1 MKRKLLSMALALAL
15 CLTLL
20 PAAAL
25 AAEDHWAANAVT
37 TLNGIYG
44 ESVFSADDGTMT
56 VAELNTLMEKTGWK
70 TEKTGSDTSAQ
81 LSRGEACEM
90 LADVFALP
98 IGSKSAIQYLY
109 DQNIIS
115 GKANGNLAENDP
127 VSKAEFAVLTYRV
140 LNSVGGGKTEAGD
153 TFKPGDDGYFE
164 WMYLAARAC
173 VPFQLTQMDTAI
185 SEAKLTNVGQNSVAD
200 AADDTEGVKSGEA
213 LWTAWIA
220 RLNTLKDVGWGEES
234 SSKPAYPGNDTNLLA
249 AAKAMVTAY
258 IKAGGSATI
267 FSDVVQGD
275 YQNGGAYYDGV
286 MYLFDQRIVSGQGD
300 GTFGLQELQRIE
312 LAVLLYTLDGQTPTG
327 NQNRLDAAKEYVAAR
342 DYMAPPAD
350 AGEAWWGKPLAPGE
364 SAVST
369 AIATREEAIVAV
381 MKQQQGQKA
390 DNVDLFNVNTAV
402 LGRFDDCDS
411 HTWIGI
417 ENAEEYVAFAVSR
430 GLVNGTG
437 TSLGLSEGTT
447 RGEIG
452 VLVYR
457 VLIGLDTSKMHDYG
471 QNVQN
476 ALGTGG
482 VSAEP

>member
-1 MKRKLLSMALALAL
+1 M
-15 CLTLL
+15 
-20 PAAAL
+20 
-25 AAEDHWAANAVT
+25 
-37 TLNGIYG
+37 
-44 ESVFSADDGTMT
+44 
-56 VAELNTLMEKTGWK
+56 
-70 TEKTGSDTSAQ
+70 
-81 LSRGEACEM
+81 
-90 LADVFALP
+90 
-98 IGSKSAIQYLY
+98 
-109 DQNIIS
+109 
-115 GKANGNLAENDP
+115 
-127 VSKAEFAVLTYRV
+127 
-140 LNSVGGGKTEAGD
+140 
-153 TFKPGDDGYFE
+153 
-164 WMYLAARAC
+164 
-173 VPFQLTQMDTAI
+173 
-185 SEAKLTNVGQNSVAD
+185 
-200 AADDTEGVKSGEA
+200 KSGEA